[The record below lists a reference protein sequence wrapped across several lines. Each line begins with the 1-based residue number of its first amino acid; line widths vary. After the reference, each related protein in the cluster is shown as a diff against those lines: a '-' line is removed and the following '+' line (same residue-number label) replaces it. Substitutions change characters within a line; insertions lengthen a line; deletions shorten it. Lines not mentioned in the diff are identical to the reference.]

1 VSDLVSERN
10 ATVARPILVGGTV
23 AGILD
28 MIPAFISFGLKA
40 PQGVAA
46 GLIGPSVAFQG
57 GVLTW
62 ILGML
67 LHFSIAF
74 AAGTVYCIAGRSLEF
89 LSDHWVL
96 CGIFYGTAVFLF
108 MNLVVVPL
116 SALHMAG
123 PFELR
128 GLITGILG
136 NMVEIG
142 LPISFSLHKFGKRH
156 TSRNLVA

>member
-28 MIPAFISFGLKA
+28 MIRAFISFGLKA

-74 AAGTVYCIAGRSLEF
+74 AAGTVYCIAARSLEF
-89 LSDHWVL
+89 LSDHWVV
-96 CGIFYGTAVFLF
+96 CGIF
-108 MNLVVVPL
+108 MKQQ
-116 SALHMAG
+116 
-123 PFELR
+123 
-128 GLITGILG
+128 
-136 NMVEIG
+136 
-142 LPISFSLHKFGKRH
+142 FSC
-156 TSRNLVA
+156 S